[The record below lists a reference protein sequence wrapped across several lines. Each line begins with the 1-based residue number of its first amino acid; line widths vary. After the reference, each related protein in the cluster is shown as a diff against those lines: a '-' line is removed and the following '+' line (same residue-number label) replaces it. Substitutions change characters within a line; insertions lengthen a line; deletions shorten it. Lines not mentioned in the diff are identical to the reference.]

1 MEKIFVGGFPPE
13 IHEIQLAELFSLH
26 GEVSTV
32 KFIYD
37 RATKKCKGYGFI
49 EMLNTEVAENAVS
62 ALNGTLLAGRELSV
76 RIASKEKDSQQAT
89 PVRPSSTEYLKV
101 ERNAQPVKK
110 RPRRPRL
117 Q

>member
-1 MEKIFVGGFPPE
+1 MEKLFVGGFPPE
-13 IHEIQLAELFSLH
+13 IHEVQLAELFSLH

-49 EMLNTEVAENAVS
+49 EMSSTEVAENAVS

-76 RIASKEKDSQQAT
+76 RIASKEK
-89 PVRPSSTEYLKV
+89 SSEEESPARSSPKEYLKV
-101 ERNAQPVKK
+101 ERNSQPAKK
-110 RPRRPRL
+110 RQRRPRL
-117 Q
+117 

>member
-1 MEKIFVGGFPPE
+1 MEKLFVGGFPPE
-13 IHEIQLAELFSLH
+13 THEVQLAELFSLH

-49 EMLNTEVAENAVS
+49 EMSNTEVAENAVS

-76 RIASKEKDSQQAT
+76 RIASKEKDSVEVTST
-89 PVRPSSTEYLKV
+89 PPISTEYLKV
-101 ERNAQPVKK
+101 ERNSQPPKM

-117 Q
+117 